1 MKNISSIRMVYAL
14 VCILLFVASA
24 CNFWPLVI
32 FIAVMLFIGSITTLC
47 PSKWFFEKL
56 GFGKSKL

>member
-1 MKNISSIRMVYAL
+1 MVYAL